1 MPGVVLAWPRKLLLS
16 KRKASDASL
25 KASEGR
31 NVLSN
36 LEKVFDM
43 NIVVL

>member
-1 MPGVVLAWPRKLLLS
+1 V
-16 KRKASDASL
+16 SDVSL

-36 LEKVFDM
+36 LEKVFKYEWLF
-43 NIVVL
+43 VL